1 MQSELYYKYLR
12 VISMIYYCIKSEI
25 AFPAILES
33 ERFDWEV
40 FESVASNLSDQEI
53 LRIIC

>member
-40 FESVASNLSDQEI
+40 FESVSSNLSDQEI